1 MKETR
6 IYKQINNCS
15 ISADIYYTGSNSPII
30 MYIHYGALIF
40 GTREWLPMEQIECF
54 TNAGFSLVNIV

>member
-30 MYIHYGALIF
+30 MYIHSGALIF
-40 GTREWLPMEQIECF
+40 GTRDWLPMEQIKYF
-54 TNAGFSLVNIV
+54 TKERFSLVNIV